1 MSQYTLVKLPKKI
14 TAAQHKLDKC
24 LASEAR
30 RSRPYKVG
38 FPGGDMDAK
47 VRYLEGFDLW
57 HAVPADP
64 AYPADRR
71 WYNRYWNAFGLGDPK
86 ESLKPLTITV
96 EINPS
101 FTGSRRCAGLFLHD
115 TRGDLYL
122 GHTGNIRGHGVSKR
136 MFRAEVRDWL
146 VPVDKDEELLI
157 GGIDLPNFTKELDSF
172 VRAVHRLKEK
182 VKDK

>member
-1 MSQYTLVKLPKKI
+1 MSQYTLVKLPTKI
-14 TAAQHKLDKC
+14 KTSQHKLVKRF
-24 LASEAR
+24 ASEAG
-30 RSRPYKVG
+30 RSRLYTVG
-38 FPGGDMDAK
+38 FPGGDMDAN
-47 VRYLEGFDLW
+47 VCYLAKFDLW

-64 AYPADRR
+64 EYPADRR
-71 WYNRYWNAFGLGDPK
+71 YNRYWNAFGFGDPA
-86 ESLKPLTITV
+86 ESRKPLTITV

-136 MFRAEVRDWL
+136 MFRTEVRDRL

-157 GGIDLPNFTKELDSF
+157 GCIELPNFTKKLASF
-172 VRAVHRLKEK
+172 VRAVHKLKEK